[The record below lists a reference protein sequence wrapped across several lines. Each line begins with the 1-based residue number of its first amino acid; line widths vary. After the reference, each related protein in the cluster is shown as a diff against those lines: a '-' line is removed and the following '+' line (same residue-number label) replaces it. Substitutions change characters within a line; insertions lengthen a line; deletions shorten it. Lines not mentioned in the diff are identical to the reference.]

1 MDEKQV
7 FEDSANEAPK
17 KDDSDRA
24 IEEEVGEAYSE
35 VGHSRPG
42 FTKLDRRDMYRM
54 GKIQEL
60 KVCYHVVDTCTCLT
74 LEKSW
79 ADRMTAQL
87 SGSLYLFLCGC
98 SYRSMGISIDAG
110 HH

>member
-1 MDEKQV
+1 MMDEKQV
-7 FEDSANEAPK
+7 FEDSANETPK

-60 KVCYHVVDTCTCLT
+60 KVCYHVVDIL
-74 LEKSW
+74 LWK
-79 ADRMTAQL
+79 RIGL
-87 SGSLYLFLCGC
+87 IG
-98 SYRSMGISIDAG
+98 
-110 HH
+110 

>member
-1 MDEKQV
+1 LKSPSGKNSFFDSLKTFRMDEKQV
-7 FEDSANEAPK
+7 FEDSANETPK

-24 IEEEVGEAYSE
+24 IEEEGGEAYGE

-60 KVCYHVVDTCTCLT
+60 KVCYHVVD
-74 LEKSW
+74 
-79 ADRMTAQL
+79 
-87 SGSLYLFLCGC
+87 
-98 SYRSMGISIDAG
+98 RSS
-110 HH
+110 